1 MRTRS
6 KTKRTRENLNRLP
19 REVEATLP
27 SWVKCTDP
35 IPREILEEVRS
46 TVTTWMKNVRNYVE
60 ETETYILNDEHT
72 PPEIVDEGWAFFVGR
87 IYCPDPYIYSS
98 YIHSYAEGVGR
109 FATSSDDLP
118 VRTAIG
124 PYRGKVIHTGWS
136 RFIRR
141 MILSDVNIIHRQPN
155 AADGRAAAFDG
166 FESSAEDFE
175 VTDIFVGSREENLP
189 GRRRRGV
196 ASRRGMLRLTVQ
208 FHYRLSSEI
217 KDEICSKLESAV
229 RALKSRI
236 SRICGINELERRT
249 VPSQKLQNY

>member
-1 MRTRS
+1 MDRAI
-6 KTKRTRENLNRLP
+6 
-19 REVEATLP
+19 V
-27 SWVKCTDP
+27 
-35 IPREILEEVRS
+35 VRAPVAFEDEPDG

-72 PPEIVDEGWAFFVGR
+72 PPEIVDEGWAFFQ

-98 YIHSYAEGVGR
+98 KDHSYAEGVGR
-109 FATSSDDLP
+109 FATTGGRRARGLRA
-118 VRTAIG
+118 RTATG

-141 MILSDVNIIHRQPN
+141 MILSDVNIIHRHPSN
-155 AADGRAAAFDG
+155 AAAFDG

-175 VTDIFVGSREENLP
+175 VTDIFVGSREEN
-189 GRRRRGV
+189 

-208 FHYRLSSEI
+208 FHDRLSSEI

-249 VPSQKLQNY
+249 QSLA

>member
-72 PPEIVDEGWAFFVGR
+72 PPEIVDEGWAFFR

-98 YIHSYAEGVGR
+98 FSQFHSHDEGVGR
-109 FATSSDDLP
+109 FATS
-118 VRTAIG
+118 
-124 PYRGKVIHTGWS
+124 GWS

-155 AADGRAAAFDG
+155 AADGR
-166 FESSAEDFE
+166 DFE

-189 GRRRRGV
+189 
-196 ASRRGMLRLTVQ
+196 
-208 FHYRLSSEI
+208 
-217 KDEICSKLESAV
+217 
-229 RALKSRI
+229 
-236 SRICGINELERRT
+236 
-249 VPSQKLQNY
+249 

>member
-46 TVTTWMKNVRNYVE
+46 TVLVWMKNVKNYVE

-72 PPEIVDEGWAFFVGR
+72 PPEIVDEGFAFD
-87 IYCPDPYIYSS
+87 IMSPLCLDPYIEFKARW
-98 YIHSYAEGVGR
+98 HTGPPHAEDIDAERFWDTGRLGGER
-109 FATSSDDLP
+109 FA
-118 VRTAIG
+118 
-124 PYRGKVIHTGWS
+124 HTGWS
-136 RFIRR
+136 KFIRR
-141 MILSDVNIIHRQPN
+141 IIRSDVNTFKTTLSRGYRRFKFTEI
-155 AADGRAAAFDG
+155 
-166 FESSAEDFE
+166 
-175 VTDIFVGSREENLP
+175 VVGSDKENYDEKYN
-189 GRRRRGV
+189 RI
-196 ASRRGMLRLTVQ
+196 MLRLAVE
-208 FHYRLSSEI
+208 FHERLSSET
-217 KDEICSKLESAV
+217 KDEICSKLASAL

-249 VPSQKLQNY
+249 RIQRKH